1 MNKKAK
7 RDIKKHIKYLKKTG
21 VYYGEKENVKL
32 ANHLTTL
39 LDEVDKNRWISCD
52 DSKPAE
58 EGTYLCHFSDGVIET
73 FTFERHDFD
82 NTWGV
87 HNAVVIN
94 WMPKPAPPEELD
106 KYENCQDEY

>member
-1 MNKKAK
+1 MNKIDKAK
-7 RDIKKHIKYLKKTG
+7 RDIKKHIEYLKKTG

-52 DSKPAE
+52 DFKPAE
-58 EGTYLCHFSDGVIET
+58 EGTYLCHFSDHVIET
-73 FTFERHDFD
+73 YPFEYCDLD

-87 HNAVVIN
+87 HNVVVTH
-94 WMPKPAPPEELD
+94 WMHKPAPPEELD
-106 KYENCQDEY
+106 DD